1 MLFQHGGQRRELR
14 RFQLGEIGPVA
25 KHQIATGNEPVIKLF
40 LRDLAVVLCRLDQ
53 VCHVLRILHLPGKER
68 ELMEQPIEMY
78 FLVDVGLIGLFLDD
92 IQLFLFHILIP
103 WISFPPVPLFKLF
116 LTHIPLKLSDCLY
129 RFFIAFQ
136 ILLHSCCIF
145 LADPVGFGTPVQP
158 LPVQPAQLG
167 FAPFLRQAVKGD
179 KLPFFFIQI
188 HFIGWV
194 IPIQAKMLW
203 QEECYLQ
210 YPILRDTS
218 QIGIILTDFP
228 SISVVRFFFSW
239 QI

>member
-1 MLFQHGGQRRELR
+1 MFFCLHIPRSSIGFEYHRMSAAATAALLIVMGMHLDRHFLFAVGTVACFGAALFVVVVNVILPDGNLIYPAAPVLWKLR
-14 RFQLGEIGPVA
+14 
-25 KHQIATGNEPVIKLF
+25 H
-40 LRDLAVVLCRLDQ
+40 
-53 VCHVLRILHLPGKER
+53 
-68 ELMEQPIEMY
+68 
-78 FLVDVGLIGLFLDD
+78 
-92 IQLFLFHILIP
+92 LFHILIP